1 MKTIM
6 IAMLFVF
13 LGEPVLLHA
22 APTDADFAAQVQRVR
37 AALGEGFTV
46 FESRPFVVAGD
57 EAAATVRG
65 RAQRTVQWAVR
76 HLKDAYFEK
85 DPDHIIT
92 IYLFRD
98 AGSYQKHVK
107 QLFGDA
113 PDTPYGY
120 YSPSRKA
127 LVMNIATGGGTL
139 VHEMVHPF
147 MAANFP
153 KCPAWFN
160 EGLASLYE
168 QSAERGGKIVGLT
181 NWRLHGLQKTIRA
194 GELGTFKA
202 LTETNDHGFYKMD
215 RGSNYAQARYLCY
228 WLQEHDKLRAFYR
241 QFVAAADDDPTGYN
255 TLIKVIGAEDFE
267 AFEKQWR
274 AWVLTL
280 RFNGL

>member
-1 MKTIM
+1 
-6 IAMLFVF
+6 
-13 LGEPVLLHA
+13 
-22 APTDADFAAQVQRVR
+22 
-37 AALGEGFTV
+37 
-46 FESRPFVVAGD
+46 
-57 EAAATVRG
+57 
-65 RAQRTVQWAVR
+65 VQWAVR
-76 HLKDAYFEK
+76 HLKDSYFEK
-85 DPDHIIT
+85 NPDHIIT

-98 AGSYQKHVK
+98 AASYQKHVK
-107 QLFGDA
+107 ELFGDA

-120 YSPSRKA
+120 YSPSHKA

-147 MAANFP
+147 MSANFP

-168 QSAERGGKIVGLT
+168 QSAERDGKIVGLT

-194 GELGTFKA
+194 GELGSFRG
-202 LTETNDHGFYKMD
+202 LTETDDHGFYRMD

-228 WLQEHDKLRAFYR
+228 WLQEHGKLRAFYR
-241 QFVAAADDDPTGYN
+241 SFITAADQDPTGYD
-255 TLIKVIGAEDFE
+255 TLVKVVGAEDFE
-267 AFEKQWR
+267 AFEKRWR